1 MAVRKF
7 LNQPDMRGALPIYF
21 GDDFSDEPAFVAAE
35 SGISVLVGKRRATQ
49 AQYCVRGPVEVTEAL
64 SRMEKIIR

>member
-1 MAVRKF
+1 
-7 LNQPDMRGALPIYF
+7 
-21 GDDFSDEPAFVAAE
+21 
-35 SGISVLVGKRRATQ
+35 VLVGKRRATQ